1 MKHLLACTSLLL
13 AATLTLPA
21 QMMMDHAKAPASP
34 AASESATIAGKAV
47 TISYSAPSVKGRAG
61 QLFGK
66 DGKIGH
72 DPTYPVWR
80 AGANAATKLHTDA
93 DLMIGTLLVP
103 KGDYTV
109 YIDLSD
115 PANWVLIINK
125 QTGQW
130 GTIYDAHQDLGR
142 VKMKMEKP
150 AALVETLK
158 YTIKDLGKGKA
169 KLSLAWENLCGSVS
183 FTVK

>member
-80 AGANAATKLHTDA
+80 AGANSATKLHTDA

-150 AALVETLK
+150 PALVETLK

>member
-1 MKHLLACTSLLL
+1 MKCLLVCTSLLF
-13 AATLTLPA
+13 AATLSAQPA
-21 QMMMDHAKAPASP
+21 PKGPPPSP
-34 AASESATIAGKAV
+34 AATESATIAGKAI
-47 TISYSAPSVKGRAG
+47 TISYSSPAVRGRAG

-66 DGKIGH
+66 DGRIGH

-80 AGANAATKLHTDA
+80 AGANQATKLHTDA
-93 DLMIGTLLVP
+93 DLTIGGQVVP
-103 KGDYTV
+103 KGDYTIYV
-109 YIDLSD
+109 DVSD

-125 QTGQW
+125 QVGQW
-130 GTIYDAHQDLGR
+130 GTMYDQHQDLIR
-142 VKMKMEKP
+142 VKLTMEKP
-150 AALVETLK
+150 PALVENLK

>member
-1 MKHLLACTSLLL
+1 MKCLLVCTSLLF
-13 AATLTLPA
+13 AATLTA
-21 QMMMDHAKAPASP
+21 QTGAPKAPPASP
-34 AASESATIAGKAV
+34 AATESATIAGKAI